1 MATIEI
7 KMSLDSDFDV
17 TREALRSAPAFIA
30 DVQAAYTQ
38 PKRVLVADVPEA
50 LRSASSPE
58 QIKAAMRN
66 YLKKT
71 PDTLA
76 TRPDMFMM
84 AIALHENSYA
94 ASYLERA
101 DFVPVF
107 QTPQGLTPLMIAV
120 IYKNHDMVRQIA
132 AHPLVQPDYHATNG
146 LTAIQLAA
154 AMGIDESVKILL
166 DAGCDPFRRLN
177 ADKNENCSVWS
188 LRPHIVE
195 AHPLFTKNAGYQERV
210 TQREE
215 KKKAF
220 LAAQQTLKR
229 LAAGLPAEEEK
240 PSTLSGII
248 FTEKTEDVDVIAEV
262 TEPVVTRDDI
272 LSDIA
277 KKRDSSL
284 ICNFINDELET
295 AESFTTAVSPV
306 LDYIDPVTFDKVL
319 VACNDIITTACKAH
333 LKEEIKAC
341 GRWKDLEPA
350 YNHRLMPSRKFVSE
364 LDHNASLMNSVIDS
378 TLKSRGDL
386 TAVFK
391 RHSFSL
397 NLDASLRKYKD
408 CLHRTQIMAIGHHM
422 KSQGRDDMVSVVQKY
437 L

>member
-1 MATIEI
+1 MASIEI

-17 TREALRSAPAFIA
+17 VTLDALRCAPEFIA

-38 PKRVLVADVPEA
+38 PKRVLVADIPEA
-50 LRSASSPE
+50 LRSAFSLE
-58 QIKAAMRN
+58 QIKVAMRS

-101 DFVPVF
+101 DFVPLF

-154 AMGIDESVKILL
+154 AIASDESVKILL
-166 DAGCDPFRRLN
+166 DAGCDPFRLLN

-229 LAAGLPAEEEK
+229 LAAGLPVEEEK
-240 PSTLSGII
+240 PSTVSGI
-248 FTEKTEDVDVIAEV
+248 FTEKAEDVEVIAEV
-262 TEPVVTRDDI
+262 TEPVVTRDDV

-277 KKRDSSL
+277 KNADPAL
-284 ICNFINDELET
+284 IFEFISDELEET
-295 AESFTTAVSPV
+295 KNFTTAVSPV
-306 LDYIDPVTFDKVL
+306 LDYIDPITFDKVL
-319 VACNDIITTACKAH
+319 IACNRVITTSCKAH
-333 LKEEIKAC
+333 LKEEIKAH
-341 GRWKDLEPA
+341 GRWSELEQS
-350 YNHRLMPSRKFVSE
+350 YNYRLMPSRKFVSE
-364 LDHNASLMNSVIDS
+364 LDHNERLFQSVADA

-391 RHSFSL
+391 RHSFSM
-397 NLDASLRKYKD
+397 NLDTSLRKYKD
-408 CLHRTQIMAIGHHM
+408 CLHRSQIMTIHHHM
-422 KSQGRDDMVSVVQKY
+422 QKQGRDDLAAVAKRY